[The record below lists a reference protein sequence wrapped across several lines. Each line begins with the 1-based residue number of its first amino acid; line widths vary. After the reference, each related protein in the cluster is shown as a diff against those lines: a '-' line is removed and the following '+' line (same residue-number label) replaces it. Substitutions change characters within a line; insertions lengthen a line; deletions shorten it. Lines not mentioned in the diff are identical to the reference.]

1 MINNTTYKTG
11 MMALLLFF
19 TTAGQISKAQE
30 TKNLSMDEAVQL
42 SLQNSKQLK
51 LSQAKVDESNAGLKQ
66 AKENRLPDLKASGSY
81 LRVNNPTVDL
91 KVKLGSSSG
100 SKSAPPTINQASYGM
115 VNASIPLFSGLRIQ
129 YGIESARYLDK
140 ATILDADRDRDGV
153 IQNTIA
159 AYVNLYKSKAAVNLM
174 NENLKQS
181 KQRVTD
187 FSNLEQNGLIARN
200 DLLKV
205 QLQESNIELS
215 LLDAENNWKIAM
227 INMNLMLGF
236 PENTVIDIDTN
247 SLMQPTDINGKLDWE
262 QTALMHRQDLAA
274 MSLREKAANSGIKA
288 AKGEYFPSFA
298 LSGGYIALDV
308 PNFLTVTNAIN
319 AGIGL
324 QYNVGSLW
332 KTGSKV
338 AQAKARKQQIVANE
352 EMMTD
357 QVRLQVNKAYEN
369 YVLSIKKIEV
379 YAKAVEQATENYR
392 ITKNKYTNNLVTTT
406 DLLDA
411 DIAQLQ
417 ARLNYTNAKADA
429 VVAYKNLLQTS
440 GIINQQYSKK

>member
-1 MINNTTYKTG
+1 MINNTTYKIG

-30 TKNLSMDEAVQL
+30 TKTLSMDDAVQL

-51 LSQAKVDESNAGLKQ
+51 LSQAKVDESKASLKQ

-81 LRVNNPTVDL
+81 LRINNPTVDL
-91 KVKLGSSSG
+91 KVKLGSSG
-100 SKSAPPTINQASYGM
+100 SSQSAPPKIDQASYGI

-129 YGIESARYLDK
+129 YGIESARYLDQ
-140 ATILDADRDRDGV
+140 ATRLDAERDRDGV

-159 AYVNLYKSKAAVNLM
+159 AYVNLYKSKTTVNLM

-181 KQRVTD
+181 KQRVAD

-215 LLDAENNWKIAM
+215 LLDAENNWKMAM
-227 INMNLMLGF
+227 INMNLMLGL

-262 QTALMHRQDLAA
+262 QTALMHRQDIAA

-319 AGIGL
+319 GGIGL

-352 EMMTD
+352 EMISD
-357 QVRLQVNKAYEN
+357 EVRLQVNKAYEN

-379 YAKAVEQATENYR
+379 YAKAVEQASENYR

-429 VVAYKNLLQTS
+429 VVAYKNLLQTA
-440 GIINQQYSKK
+440 GIINQQYIKK

>member
-1 MINNTTYKTG
+1 MTYKTG
-11 MMALLLFF
+11 ILSLVLLFA
-19 TTAGQISKAQE
+19 TAGQVSMAQD
-30 TKNLSMDEAVQL
+30 TKTLSLDEAVQL

-51 LSQAKVDESNAGLKQ
+51 LSQGKINESKASLRQ

-81 LRVNNPTVDL
+81 LRVNNPSVNL

-100 SKSAPPTINQASYGM
+100 TPSAPPTVDQASYGI
-115 VNASIPLFSGLRIQ
+115 VNASLPIFSGLRIQ
-129 YGIESARYLDK
+129 YGIESAKYLDE
-140 ATILDADRDRDGV
+140 ATRLDAERDRDGV

-174 NENLKQS
+174 QENLKQS

-187 FSNLEQNGLIARN
+187 FSNLEQNGLLARN

-205 QLQESNIELS
+205 QLQESNVELS

-227 INMNLMLGF
+227 INMDLMLGL
-236 PENTVIDIDTN
+236 PENTVIDIDSN
-247 SLMQPTDINGKLDWE
+247 SIMQPTDINGKLDWE
-262 QTALMHRQDLAA
+262 QTALMHRQDIAA
-274 MSLREKAANSGIKA
+274 LTYREKAANASIKA
-288 AKGEYFPSFA
+288 AKGEYYPGIA
-298 LSGGYIALDV
+298 VTGGYIAIDV
-308 PNFLTVTNAIN
+308 PNLLTVTNAIN
-319 AGIGL
+319 AGVGL

-338 AQAKARKQQIVANE
+338 AQAKARKQQLVANE
-352 EMMTD
+352 EMLSD
-357 QVRLQVNKAYEN
+357 EVRLQINRAYEN

-379 YAKAVEQATENYR
+379 YAKAVDQANENYR
-392 ITKNKYTNNLVTTT
+392 ITNNKYANNLVTTT

-417 ARLNYTNAKADA
+417 AKLNYSNSKADA
-429 VVAYKNLLQTS
+429 IVAYKNLLQTA
-440 GIINQQYSKK
+440 GIINEQYTKK